1 MIVNFLHTNEFF
13 HDIGYIDRVRTLQNE
28 NHKLYHQ
35 VRTFEEYK
43 QTEISN
49 VKELYDNQVRH
60 FLNINYRFTCNWGI
74 FFVIEILNNL
84 QILFFGI

>member
-1 MIVNFLHTNEFF
+1 MIVNSLNTNEFF

-49 VKELYDNQVRH
+49 VKELYDNQVKQ
-60 FLNINYRFTCNWGI
+60 FPNID
-74 FFVIEILNNL
+74 
-84 QILFFGI
+84 

>member
-1 MIVNFLHTNEFF
+1 MIVNFSNTNEFF

-49 VKELYDNQVRH
+49 VKELYDNQVKH
-60 FLNINYRFTCNWGI
+60 IPNIN
-74 FFVIEILNNL
+74 
-84 QILFFGI
+84 

>member
-1 MIVNFLHTNEFF
+1 MIVNFSNTNEFF

-49 VKELYDNQVRH
+49 VKELYDNQVKQ
-60 FLNINYRFTCNWGI
+60 FSNID
-74 FFVIEILNNL
+74 
-84 QILFFGI
+84 

>member
-1 MIVNFLHTNEFF
+1 MYSGTLHEFYYKL
-13 HDIGYIDRVRTLQNE
+13 IGYIDRVRTLQNE

-49 VKELYDNQVRH
+49 VKELYDKQVCL
-60 FLNINYRFTCNWGI
+60 FLTFS
-74 FFVIEILNNL
+74 
-84 QILFFGI
+84 